1 METFCFH
8 VIPPLALLVHV
19 TARTDILHSAIV
31 LLFADQL
38 IQAMLHGTSEILN
51 VKVGIALFSYKG
63 VNENKFFGETQV
75 KSALT
80 VRD

>member
-8 VIPPLALLVHV
+8 VIPPLAPPVHV

-31 LLFADQL
+31 LLLADQL

-51 VKVGIALFSYKG
+51 VKVGIALFSNKDL
-63 VNENKFFGETQV
+63 NENNFLARLK
-75 KSALT
+75 
-80 VRD
+80 